1 MTARLSDLPHR
12 QFEHLVVFVDD
23 VEVAGKHRLDIG
35 RVSQIHRVPIDTMRS
50 VKTLP

>member
-23 VEVAGKHRLDIG
+23 VEVVGGVHRPPRWGEWRPGQPALN
-35 RVSQIHRVPIDTMRS
+35 RRPI
-50 VKTLP
+50 